1 MSTPQ
6 QSFQYSKV
14 FEIGS
19 FQVDPNGSLRWKD
32 LADLFQEV
40 AWRHADSA
48 DFGRI
53 LQEANQMW
61 VLSRLEI
68 KCEELPKWGDQVEVF
83 TAGRGVE
90 GLLAFRE
97 FLMLGKKGKMLA
109 AGMSSWLL
117 LDSQSKK
124 IIAPEKALPD
134 HLFKINSKPAWIPER
149 HRLKSLEKS
158 AFGVKVRASDLDLQN
173 HVNNTSYIRW
183 VEDFMQEEGRII
195 ETISINYLAECFLG
209 DQVDFFIK
217 RLDSEL
223 QVLGQVGEK
232 KVFSAVLEI

>member
-1 MSTPQ
+1 MSSKSE
-6 QSFQYSKV
+6 SFQFSKV

-19 FQVDPNGSLRWKD
+19 FQVNPEGKLRWKD

-61 VLSRLEI
+61 VLSRFEI
-68 KCEELPKWGDQVEVF
+68 KCEDLPSWGDQVEIF

-90 GLLAFRE
+90 GLFAFRE
-97 FLMLGKKGKMLA
+97 FLMLGDKGKTLA

-134 HLFKINSKPAWIPER
+134 HLFTINSKPAWIPER
-149 HRLKSLEKS
+149 HRLKSIEKS
-158 AFGVKVRASDLDLQN
+158 AIGVKVRASDLDLQN

-183 VEDFMQEEGRII
+183 VEDFMQEEGLKI
-195 ETISINYLAECFLG
+195 ESLSINYLAECFLG

-223 QVLGQVGEK
+223 QILGQVGEK
-232 KVFSAVLEI
+232 KVFSAVVKI